1 MLSLTLDKTTELQ
14 LTQLAQRK
22 GKPIDQLLKD
32 ILLEYLEDL
41 HDAALG
47 DAVMK
52 DILSGKEAVYSCSEA
67 KVILNDFL
75 VPKLQLGNAY

>member
-1 MLSLTLDKTTELQ
+1 MLSLTLDKTTELE
-14 LTQLAQRK
+14 LTQLAQCK
-22 GKPIDQLLKD
+22 GKPIEQLLKD

-67 KVILNDFL
+67 KVILND
-75 VPKLQLGNAY
+75 LGR